1 MRIIYMGTPDF
12 SVGALES
19 LIRAGH
25 DICLVVTQPDKPK
38 GRGKEVQFTPVK
50 ECALAHGI
58 PVFQPVKIKEPEAV
72 GELRKYQADV
82 FVVAA
87 FGQILSEEILQMPQ
101 YGCINIHASLLPKYR
116 GSAPIQWAII
126 NGEEETGVTIMQM
139 DKGVDTGD
147 MLYKRTIKLQGTET
161 GESLFDDLA
170 KLGAE
175 AIVEAL
181 DLLEEG
187 KLIPEKQDE
196 SQATKAKMLSK
207 ALGKIDW
214 TQSAETIER
223 LVRGLN
229 SWPSAYSTLH
239 GKTVKIWE
247 AKPISKEALLQAYEG
262 EEKMFHCLQQAA
274 SDLVAPGA
282 IALVAKDAVFVKTGE
297 GFLKITKL
305 QLEGKKR
312 MDVKDFLLGYKVTA
326 IHDSFV

>member
-1 MRIIYMGTPDF
+1 
-12 SVGALES
+12 
-19 LIRAGH
+19 
-25 DICLVVTQPDKPK
+25 
-38 GRGKEVQFTPVK
+38 
-50 ECALAHGI
+50 
-58 PVFQPVKIKEPEAV
+58 
-72 GELRKYQADV
+72 
-82 FVVAA
+82 
-87 FGQILSEEILQMPQ
+87 
-101 YGCINIHASLLPKYR
+101 
-116 GSAPIQWAII
+116 
-126 NGEEETGVTIMQM
+126 MQM

-187 KLIPEKQDE
+187 KLVPEKQDE

-262 EEKMFHCLQQAA
+262 VEKMLHSLEQAA
-274 SDLVAPGA
+274 SDFVAPGA